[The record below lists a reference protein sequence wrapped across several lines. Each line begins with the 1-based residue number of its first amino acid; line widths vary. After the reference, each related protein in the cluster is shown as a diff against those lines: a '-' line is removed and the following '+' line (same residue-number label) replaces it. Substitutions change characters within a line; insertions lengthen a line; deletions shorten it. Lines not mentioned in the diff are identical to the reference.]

1 MSLLNFMRPDRLIV
15 MEEDDRHGKFRLYP
29 LEVGFATIIGNSM
42 RRLLLSSI
50 EGSAFCSVKVDG
62 VLHEFDAIPG
72 VIQDMTN
79 IILNLKEVLIRPVV
93 PGATKEHISILVSD
107 MTRLTAGD
115 LSLQMSQHE
124 VINKDLVICEMDSS
138 ASFCM
143 ELDIT
148 RGRGYISSD
157 EQERNQD
164 DMQTIM
170 IDSIFSPIVRVN
182 YQPVAM
188 DPVDGKASE
197 ELLLEVETNGTIR
210 PKDAVIEAARLMI
223 QHLAL
228 INQQEIVEAKPEETE
243 NRLDEETLRVRQ
255 LLLTP
260 ISDLNLTV
268 RAFNCLRAADVNT
281 LMDLVSYER
290 PALLRFRNFGMKS
303 LREID
308 DMLNS
313 VGLEFGMDVSKYKF

>member
-1 MSLLNFMRPDRLIV
+1 MIV